1 MARGLSS
8 SVKTELATGSIDPV
22 LLIEIGF
29 STPIYL
35 TNASFDIASN
45 ISGTSRTY
53 VSNGHLRS
61 ITGVN
66 ETNRPTKNTLSIS
79 LSGVDQT
86 YISVAL
92 NENII
97 NDNVFVYLTST
108 GGGANVVAAN
118 FGQRPFKYQNAGTN
132 RPADD
137 YKALCTQNIEGTF
150 GANENED
157 EDKNDPSKY
166 FDIATYIGTATSRDI
181 TGLGFQPDLVW
192 IKSRDVTY
200 DHASFDKIRGV
211 NKRLRVNKSDQEG
224 TDTQT

>member
-35 TNASFDIASN
+35 TNASFDISSN

-53 VSNGHLRS
+53 LSNGHLRS

-97 NDNVFVYLTST
+97 NDNVFVYRGFLDSSNALISDPFLLFYGTIDEYKISDNTTTANLIISITSHWGNFSKTSGRTTTDNSQQRFFSSDKGMEFAALT
-108 GGGANVVAAN
+108 V
-118 FGQRPFKYQNAGTN
+118 
-132 RPADD
+132 
-137 YKALCTQNIEGTF
+137 
-150 GANENED
+150 
-157 EDKNDPSKY
+157 
-166 FDIATYIGTATSRDI
+166 RDI
-181 TGLGFQPDLVW
+181 KWG
-192 IKSRDVTY
+192 
-200 DHASFDKIRGV
+200 
-211 NKRLRVNKSDQEG
+211 RV
-224 TDTQT
+224 